1 MVQTYGS
8 KATRYGYGEGL
19 VELGEKNPDVVAL
32 GMDITTST
40 TVNLFREKFPDR
52 FFSLGIAEQNGMG
65 VAAGLSLVGKIP
77 YVCTY
82 GVFGA
87 GRCWDQIRTTVC
99 YSNCNVKIG
108 GGHGGISVGPD
119 GATHQALEEI
129 TIMRVLPRMNV
140 IVPCD
145 YLETKKATLA
155 SADIFGP
162 VYIRFGREA
171 TPIITTPETP
181 FVFGKGYVM
190 RDGSDVALIA
200 CGYMVY
206 ESLMAAEILQKEGI
220 SARVINIHTVKP
232 IDEDIIKKA
241 AAECGA
247 VVTAEEHQTM
257 GGFGS
262 AVAEVVVKNK
272 AVPMEIVGIYDK
284 FGESGEPAELIAKF
298 GLKDVNIADAARKVL
313 DRKS

>member
-1 MVQTYGS
+1 MVQIYGS
-8 KATRYGYGEGL
+8 KATRFGYGEAL
-19 VELGEKNPDVVAL
+19 LELGGKNPNVVAL
-32 GMDITTST
+32 GMDITSST
-40 TVNLFREKFPDR
+40 TVNLFKEKFPDR
-52 FFSLGIAEQNGMG
+52 FFSIGIAEQNGIG

-77 YVCTY
+77 FVSTY

-129 TIMRVLPRMNV
+129 TIMRVLPRMRV

-155 SADIFGP
+155 SAEMPGP

-171 TPIITTPETP
+171 TPIITKPEMP
-181 FVFGKGYVM
+181 FELGKGYVM
-190 RDGSDVALIA
+190 REGKNVAIIA

-206 ESLMAAEILQKEGI
+206 ESLAAAELLEKEGI

-232 IDEDIIKKA
+232 IDEEIIAKA
-241 AAECGA
+241 AKECGA
-247 VVTAEEHQTM
+247 VVTAEEHQVM

-262 AVAEVVVKNK
+262 AVAEVIMKK
-272 AVPMEIVGIYDK
+272 HPVPMEMVGIYDR
-284 FGESGEPAELIAKF
+284 FGESGEPAELIEKF
-298 GLKDVNIADAARKVL
+298 GLKDKNVADAVRKVL
-313 DRKS
+313 KRK